1 MRNLRAGIV
10 VLVGLLSAC
19 GASRSNVASSPAPSS
34 NGIPVLIDNQNY
46 SDMDIYLLQGGQ
58 PVLVGQASGLS
69 KTTLTIRNVVLGSGR
84 LRLLAQPIGATR
96 PIRTQ
101 TLIVPPGE
109 SVFWTIGSDPATS
122 SAYAS

>member
-19 GASRSNVASSPAPSS
+19 GAPRSNVDSSPAPSS
-34 NGIPVLIDNQNY
+34 HGIPVLIDNQNY

-69 KTTLTIRNVVLGSGR
+69 KTTLTIRNVILGSGR

-101 TLIVPPGE
+101 TLIVSPGE